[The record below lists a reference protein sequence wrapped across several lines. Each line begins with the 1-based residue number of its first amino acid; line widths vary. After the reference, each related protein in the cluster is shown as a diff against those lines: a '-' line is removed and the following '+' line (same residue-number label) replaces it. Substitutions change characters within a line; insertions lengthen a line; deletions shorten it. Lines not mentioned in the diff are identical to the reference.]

1 MTEITRNIDTVT
13 AEIIVIRDNVKRVFY
28 NGVIEIGRR
37 LEEAKQ
43 LVPQGE
49 WLKYL
54 DTALGYKP
62 STAQNYMRIARE
74 FGGGQIALDGKD
86 AQELFGQLS
95 YTQLLPLL
103 GIGDEERRELAEG
116 NDLAGMSS
124 REIDKLVADYKA
136 AQSAVAVANNRASE
150 LAELCEKSEKA
161 REEAEKAEEDERNAR
176 EAAEKKVKKLEG
188 RIDKLLKDAAKP
200 PVVAEAQV
208 MPSEE
213 EIEKIRSQIRAEQSE
228 EVHKAT
234 LRAEEAER
242 KLEAAKNPA
251 LVQCQFLFAELQNQ
265 SNRLAG
271 AIEKLCESDP
281 ERGFKIQ
288 EAVLKWYAGKGETA

>member
-103 GIGDEERRELAEG
+103 GIGEEERRELAED
-116 NDLAGMSS
+116 NDLSGMSS

-136 AQSAVAVANNRASE
+136 AQNAVTAANNRAEE
-150 LAELCEKSEKA
+150 LAELCEKSKKA
-161 REEAEKAEEDERNAR
+161 RDKAEEAEENERNAR
-176 EAAEKKVKKLEG
+176 EAAEKKVKALEG
-188 RIDKLLKDAAKP
+188 RIDKMMKDAEKTP
-200 PVVAEAQV
+200 IEGEAQV

-213 EIEKIRSQIRAEQSE
+213 EVEKLRSQIRAEQIE
-228 EVHKAT
+228 EVQKAT

-265 SNRLAG
+265 SNRLTD

-288 EAVLKWYAGKGETA
+288 EIVLKWYAGKGETK